1 MEPSAPITLTP
12 EQLKELSKK
21 LSLMRHEINNQL
33 SLVVAAL
40 ELMRFKPDMREKLF
54 DTINQQPPKI
64 AAEMV
69 KFSDEFDR
77 ALGLSQD

>member
-12 EQLKELSKK
+12 EQ
-21 LSLMRHEINNQL
+21 
-33 SLVVAAL
+33 
-40 ELMRFKPDMREKLF
+40 PDMREKLF